1 MKKILLTLI
10 GVLVLTTV
18 GLAQDRFN
26 SVEGAKGTTSIAT
39 KVEEKAKPVI
49 ISNAKK
55 QELVI
60 ASLQLENAKLRLKE
74 FQAEV
79 TKAEDNVAAFW
90 KSIGID
96 PTKLATDWQ
105 ASDGQNGDI
114 ILTRKEPEKK
124 PDVPKQ

>member
-1 MKKILLTLI
+1 MLILPSYAM
-10 GVLVLTTV
+10 
-18 GLAQDRFN
+18 AQTPQN
-26 SVEGAKGTTSIAT
+26 TAKDAPKAT
-39 KVEEKAKPVI
+39 PKVEERAKPVI

-79 TKAEDNVAAFW
+79 AKAEDNVAAFW

-124 PDVPKQ
+124 PDAPKQ